1 MAGIPTVKNW
11 WVIYDMAIPH
21 YKENYHWVGIWIW
34 ITICQ
39 EDVDIIYQVRQMQLE
54 IHNAAF
60 SGDIYVEMSIA
71 TFDFLRVS
79 RKTSKKLR
87 SQRLLFCNKSRP
99 TKSSLTD
106 LTAKNELK
114 NISN

>member
-1 MAGIPTVKNW
+1 MGGINHQFYW
-11 WVIYDMAIPH
+11 WVVYDMAIPH
-21 YKENYHWVGIWIW
+21 YKENYHWVGIWI
-34 ITICQ
+34 TICQ
-39 EDVDIIYQVRQMQLE
+39 EDFDIIYQVRQMQLE
-54 IHNAAF
+54 IHNTAF

-71 TFDFLRVS
+71 AFDFLRVS